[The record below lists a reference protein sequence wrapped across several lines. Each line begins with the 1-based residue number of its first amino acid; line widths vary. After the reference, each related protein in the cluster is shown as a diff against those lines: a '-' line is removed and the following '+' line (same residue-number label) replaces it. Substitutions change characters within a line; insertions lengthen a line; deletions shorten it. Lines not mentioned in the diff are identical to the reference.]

1 MGQGLDYS
9 RPLWCFY
16 LVENFGQGSAVIARL
31 HHCLADG
38 MALVRVLFS
47 IADAP
52 PGSVL
57 PEPQAAG
64 APSSRN
70 ALGRLGKLP
79 GQAPTLLKS
88 SAQIAGDLARQGR
101 LALNDPSVA
110 RQHLRQGVDLAAAIG
125 RLVLRWP
132 DPRTIFKG
140 PLSTNK
146 RAAWSAPLPLA
157 DVKLVGRTFGATVND
172 VLLAAVAGALGRYL
186 DYWEE
191 PVDGVKIRAVVP
203 VNLRP
208 LDDSVELGNRFGLVF
223 CALPIGEADP
233 IQRLRAVKWSIDEI
247 KATPE
252 AIASYG
258 ILGVLGAAPNW
269 LQQVGVAIFDAKGS
283 AVMTNVPGPRQPLSV
298 IGVPLNTVMAWVPQA
313 GRVSLGVSIISY
325 NGNVFLGIA
334 SDERQVP
341 DPGRVIAYFSAEF
354 EDMRAR
360 AEQGLSKRRAS
371 IQAMLDS
378 LDESLNVL
386 DEVYQASVLP
396 ATCQAQTRAGAPCKN
411 RPLPGKRFCRV
422 HDK

>member
-1 MGQGLDYS
+1 
-9 RPLWCFY
+9 
-16 LVENFGQGSAVIARL
+16 
-31 HHCLADG
+31 
-38 MALVRVLFS
+38 
-47 IADAP
+47 
-52 PGSVL
+52 
-57 PEPQAAG
+57 
-64 APSSRN
+64 
-70 ALGRLGKLP
+70 
-79 GQAPTLLKS
+79 
-88 SAQIAGDLARQGR
+88 
-101 LALNDPSVA
+101 
-110 RQHLRQGVDLAAAIG
+110 
-125 RLVLRWP
+125 
-132 DPRTIFKG
+132 
-140 PLSTNK
+140 
-146 RAAWSAPLPLA
+146 
-157 DVKLVGRTFGATVND
+157 